1 MSFEEYLDENFGSY
15 SDEITEEEKKDLKSN
30 YDKLLIWQNAVN
42 MMANSNKE
50 YAKEDYDKSMN
61 NLADTSVK
69 LTTTINSIKSRL
81 GIEEGITSQHRM

>member
-1 MSFEEYLDENFGSY
+1 MSFEEYLDENLGSY

>member
-1 MSFEEYLDENFGSY
+1 MSFEEYLDENLGSY

-42 MMANSNKE
+42 MKANSNKE

-69 LTTTINSIKSRL
+69 LTTTINSIKNRL